1 MSITAIAVFA
11 IFFLG
16 LILAFAVHPIFAIF
30 SYLWIFYNHPPAF
43 WWGVDVPEL
52 RYSLIAAM
60 VALVSSF
67 RLKDKPLTP
76 WSENWGARLLIL
88 YAAWMWCQSPWA
100 INPDAHLE
108 GAILWTKYLILHY
121 IIFRVV
127 ANTHRIEMF
136 LWAHVVGCF
145 LLGWVAYTTIS
156 NGRLESVGGPGVD
169 DSNLLA
175 AHLITSV
182 AAAGFMFLGLK
193 GYRRWVALGCL
204 PFILNAIILTQ
215 SRGGLLAL
223 VASGFVAWYLAPKV
237 HQRSVTLSIATGAFL
252 FLFLSNADFWARIS
266 TIYGSDANP
275 AEEVRA
281 GLIGP
286 QFRMFIDHPLGAGHR
301 GNEFLSIQYM
311 PTELLAGNS
320 GRRSAHNTFMAVL
333 VDQGVPGATILIALY
348 FWVGVTLIK
357 QKILDAH
364 GLPPIMGTYRAIL
377 GTALF
382 SCFVSGLFLNLLKS
396 EVQIWLL
403 ALLASLSV
411 LANHEIERKQDE
423 TAQQVP
429 NT

>member
-169 DSNLLA
+169 D
-175 AHLITSV
+175 
-182 AAAGFMFLGLK
+182 F
-193 GYRRWVALGCL
+193 
-204 PFILNAIILTQ
+204 P
-215 SRGGLLAL
+215 
-223 VASGFVAWYLAPKV
+223 
-237 HQRSVTLSIATGAFL
+237 LS
-252 FLFLSNADFWARIS
+252 
-266 TIYGSDANP
+266 
-275 AEEVRA
+275 
-281 GLIGP
+281 
-286 QFRMFIDHPLGAGHR
+286 
-301 GNEFLSIQYM
+301 
-311 PTELLAGNS
+311 
-320 GRRSAHNTFMAVL
+320 
-333 VDQGVPGATILIALY
+333 
-348 FWVGVTLIK
+348 
-357 QKILDAH
+357 
-364 GLPPIMGTYRAIL
+364 
-377 GTALF
+377 
-382 SCFVSGLFLNLLKS
+382 
-396 EVQIWLL
+396 
-403 ALLASLSV
+403 
-411 LANHEIERKQDE
+411 
-423 TAQQVP
+423 
-429 NT
+429 